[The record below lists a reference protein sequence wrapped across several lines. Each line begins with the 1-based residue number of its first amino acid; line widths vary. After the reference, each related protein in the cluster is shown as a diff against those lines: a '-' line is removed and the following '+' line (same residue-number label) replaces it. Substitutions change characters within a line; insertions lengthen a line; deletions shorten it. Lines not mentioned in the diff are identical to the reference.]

1 MQDNRRPWC
10 AAGLLLAALAGGC
23 QTFRHDGATAD
34 SGPSRTFGLDYVPRQ
49 SEPPLDSADTRT
61 KSGSRSSAVKTASL
75 EEPADEESH
84 KPSKSLARLLPG
96 RDKEQPKSKPLP
108 VSSRT
113 PSASASD
120 SAASNHDDDLE

>member
-1 MQDNRRPWC
+1 MQDNRWPWW
-10 AAGLLLAALAGGC
+10 AAVLLLAALAGGC

-49 SEPPLDSADTRT
+49 SEPPIESPDKRT
-61 KSGSRSSAVKTASL
+61 KSGSRSSAVKAASL
-75 EEPADEESH
+75 EEPADDESP

-96 RDKEQPKSKPLP
+96 RDKEVPKSKPLP

-113 PSASASD
+113 ASAEE
-120 SAASNHDDDLE
+120 AAVLSQKDDLE